1 MSQKVYKIISKVMDI
16 SISELTD
23 KSSPDNIEDWDSY
36 NGLLLIDV
44 VESEFDVKFSVDE
57 IYDVKT
63 IEDIK
68 RHLKNHGVVLD
79 D

>member
-36 NGLLLIDV
+36 NGLLLIDEL
-44 VESEFDVKFSVDE
+44 ESEFGVKFSVDE
-57 IYDVKT
+57 TYDVKI

-68 RHLKNHGVVLD
+68 RHLKNHGVMLD

>member
-1 MSQKVYKIISKVMDI
+1 MSQKLYKIISNVMDI

-23 KSSPDNIEDWDSY
+23 KSGPENIENWDSY
-36 NGLLLIDV
+36 NGLLLIDEL
-44 VESEFDVKFSVDE
+44 ESKFNVKFSVDE
-57 IYDVKT
+57 TYDVKI

-68 RHLKNHGVVLD
+68 RHLKNHGVSLD